1 MEKSLQYTRASQPS
15 SSALLKQSRSGYEL
29 SDTENDWHES
39 PWYESND
46 KNGAL
51 GYEGLKNVMPRNT
64 SPMRLSRRHS
74 SRFEY
79 EISSPAKGSV
89 ASPARRRHSRTKSP
103 YKPTRDDGKALSPQ
117 PGFDFRR
124 NISPLSRAERQRH
137 KSPYKPG
144 VEEHNLDKNDFVGS
158 SRKQNRRTPTR
169 EGTGAPPQLHEVNRV
184 SGKTNHRRRSTT
196 APRLRGREEDPK
208 NDYGHMLQREE
219 RNPSPLSKATSIG
232 ELNEMIAK
240 AKLSSDHKGN
250 APIIDS
256 TGSLSPGDIFFSRDH
271 KALALQ
277 KNPLPKNNGFE
288 RHLISPKPNILSP
301 RNATAR
307 LRLRATDNFD
317 HNARNTS
324 SRNSLSQ
331 TTMTSSSAM
340 SGKNSGKLSNTSS
353 KMSDASGRTSGS
365 MQKFTDNRRKR
376 QTDAWF
382 ACIRKGSCRKSKSPE
397 HQADNE
403 ASFIEK
409 AFVVENLRQ
418 FWADKH
424 QPGSLNGFTCHK
436 QEAQLLQQIVS
447 YFRMANSFL
456 M

>member
-1 MEKSLQYTRASQPS
+1 MEKSPRYSRASQPS
-15 SSALLKQSRSGYEL
+15 SSASLNKSRSGYEP

-39 PWYESND
+39 PWHESND

-51 GYEGLKNVMPRNT
+51 GSEGLKNMMPRNT
-64 SPMRLSRRHS
+64 SPMKLSRRHS

-79 EISSPAKGSV
+79 EVSSPAKASV
-89 ASPARRRHSRTKSP
+89 ASPARWKHSSTKSP
-103 YKPTRDDGKALSPQ
+103 HKPTRDNGKALSPA

-124 NISPLSRAERQRH
+124 NISPLSRAELQRQ

-144 VEEHNLDKNDFVGS
+144 VEEHNLDKNGFVGS

-169 EGTGAPPQLHEVNRV
+169 EGTGAHPQLLEVNRV
-184 SGKTNHRRRSTT
+184 SEKTHHRRRSAT
-196 APRLRGREEDPK
+196 APRARGREEDPK

-256 TGSLSPGDIFFSRDH
+256 TGSFSPGDIFFSRDH
-271 KALALQ
+271 RVLALQ
-277 KNPLPKNNGFE
+277 KNVLPKNNGFE
-288 RHLISPKPNILSP
+288 RHLISPKPNILSA

-317 HNARNTS
+317 HNARDTS
-324 SRNSLSQ
+324 SRNGLSQ
-331 TTMTSSSAM
+331 TTMTSSSAI
-340 SGKNSGKLSNTSS
+340 SGKNSGKLSDKSS
-353 KMSDASGRTSGS
+353 KMSDSSGRTSGS
-365 MQKFTDNRRKR
+365 MQKFTDNRRKS

-382 ACIRKGSCRKSKSPE
+382 ACIRMGSCRKSKSPE
-397 HQADNE
+397 HRAVDE

-409 AFVVENLRQ
+409 AFVVENLTQ
-418 FWADKH
+418 FWGDKH

-456 M
+456 L